1 MKKLLLG
8 LIMILSMLE
17 VSARTFF
24 PFKEVNRNWNV
35 GLMGGYVGYGK
46 DLSSG
51 AAGFNLTIKGFY
63 ANIMGWAPSHK
74 NDMGVDKWSD
84 KKCHLAHAGYQI
96 PISKSL
102 RIIPLIGYANVTAGT
117 TDGSDYEFSES
128 GEVHNKFTGE
138 ETVSGLDFGGV
149 AVINIKMVN
158 INLALT
164 KYAVFG
170 GVAIEF

>member
-1 MKKLLLG
+1 MKKGLFLL
-8 LIMILSMLE
+8 IVILSAFE
-17 VSARTFF
+17 VSAKGLF
-24 PFKEVNRNWNV
+24 PIKEVNRKWNV

-46 DLSSG
+46 DLTSG

-63 ANIMGWAPSHK
+63 VDVMGWAPSHK
-74 NDMGVDKWSD
+74 NDMGVEKWSD

-96 PISKSL
+96 PISKGFRL
-102 RIIPLIGYANVTAGT
+102 IPLIGYANVTAGT

-128 GEVHNKFTGE
+128 GEVHNKFTGDK
-138 ETVSGLDFGGV
+138 TISGLDFGGA
-149 AVINIKMVN
+149 AVINIKKVN

-164 KYAVFG
+164 KYAMFG